1 MSGKRILLC
10 VSGGI
15 SAYKAIDLASQ
26 LSKQGW
32 EVKCVLTE
40 NAMKFVTPI
49 NFSAITHNSVH
60 TSLFSDIDP
69 IPHIT
74 LSSWADLIVVAPAT
88 ANIIGKAA
96 TGIADDLL
104 STILVASNKPV
115 LFVPAMNVNMYQSL
129 IVQENLRKL
138 KEWGNYVLQ
147 PETGMLACGVTGE
160 GKYPSN
166 TEVVYAIKTY
176 LNYHTDLQGI
186 KVLLTAGATIE
197 AIDPMRYLSNRSS
210 GKMGFAIARALAL
223 RGAEVTLIYGN
234 IQLELPYYLKEAV
247 FCESAAKMYDAVIT
261 RYAEMDWLICCAA
274 VADYKPKETILQKLP
289 KQEELNLEFVPTI
302 DILAELGKLKK
313 ANQRLIGFA
322 AQSDNLIQSAIDKY
336 YHKNLDL
343 ICANDIRFAGRD
355 DDELIVQG
363 KIKGYPPL
371 KEDPN
376 INSVVMKGDKF
387 LLAHNLIN
395 ILKEL

>member
-138 KEWGNYVLQ
+138 KERGNYVLQ

-176 LNYHTDLQGI
+176 LNYQTDLQGI

-197 AIDPMRYLSNRSS
+197 AIDPMRFLSNRSS

-247 FCESAAKMYDAVIT
+247 FCESAAKMYEATIT
-261 RYAEMDWLICCAA
+261 RYPEMDWLICCAA
-274 VADYKPKETILQKLP
+274 VADYKPKETKSQKLP
-289 KQEELNLEFVPTI
+289 KQEELNLELVPTV
-302 DILAELGKLKK
+302 DILAELGKVKK
-313 ANQRLIGFA
+313 ESQILVGFA
-322 AQSDNLIQSAIDKY
+322 AQSDNLIPSALDKY
-336 YHKNLDL
+336 YRKNLDL
-343 ICANDIRFAGRD
+343 ICANDIRFAGKE

-363 KIKGYPPL
+363 KIKGYPTLP
-371 KEDPN
+371 EDPN
-376 INSVVMKGDKF
+376 LNSVVMKGDKF
-387 LLAHNLIN
+387 SLAHNLIN

>member
-26 LSKQGW
+26 LNKQGW

-138 KEWGNYVLQ
+138 KERGNYVLQ

-176 LNYHTDLQGI
+176 LNYQTDLQGI

-197 AIDPMRYLSNRSS
+197 AIDPMRFLSNRSS

-247 FCESAAKMYDAVIT
+247 FCESAAKMYEAAIT
-261 RYAEMDWLICCAA
+261 RYPEMDWLICCAA
-274 VADYKPKETILQKLP
+274 VADYKPKETKNQKLP
-289 KQEELNLEFVPTI
+289 KQEELNLELIPTV
-302 DILAELGKLKK
+302 DILAELGKVKK
-313 ANQRLIGFA
+313 ENQILVGFA
-322 AQSDNLIQSAIDKY
+322 AQSDNLIPSALDKY
-336 YHKNLDL
+336 YRKNLDL
-343 ICANDIRFAGRD
+343 ICANDIRFAGKE

-363 KIKGYPPL
+363 KIKGYPTLP
-371 KEDPN
+371 EDPN
-376 INSVVMKGDKF
+376 LNSVVMKGDKF
-387 LLAHNLIN
+387 SLAHNLIN

>member
-176 LNYHTDLQGI
+176 LNYQTDLQGI

-197 AIDPMRYLSNRSS
+197 AIDPMRFLSNRSS

-247 FCESAAKMYDAVIT
+247 FCESAAKMYEATIT
-261 RYAEMDWLICCAA
+261 RYPEMDWLICCAA
-274 VADYKPKETILQKLP
+274 VADYKPKETKSQKLP
-289 KQEELNLEFVPTI
+289 KQEELNLELVPTV
-302 DILAELGKLKK
+302 DILAELGKVKK
-313 ANQRLIGFA
+313 ESQILVGFA
-322 AQSDNLIQSAIDKY
+322 AQSDNLIPSALDKY
-336 YHKNLDL
+336 YRKNLDL
-343 ICANDIRFAGRD
+343 ICANDIRFAGKE

-363 KIKGYPPL
+363 KIKGYPTLP
-371 KEDPN
+371 EDPN
-376 INSVVMKGDKF
+376 LNSVVMKGDKF
-387 LLAHNLIN
+387 SLAHNLIN

>member
-104 STILVASNKPV
+104 STILVASIVPV

-197 AIDPMRYLSNRSS
+197 AIDPMRFLSNRSS

-247 FCESAAKMYDAVIT
+247 FCESAAKMYEATIT
-261 RYAEMDWLICCAA
+261 RYPEMDWLICCAA
-274 VADYKPKETILQKLP
+274 VADYKPKETKSQKLP
-289 KQEELNLEFVPTI
+289 KQEELNLELVPTV
-302 DILAELGKLKK
+302 DILAELGKVKK
-313 ANQRLIGFA
+313 ESQILVGFA
-322 AQSDNLIQSAIDKY
+322 AQSDNLIPSALDKY
-336 YHKNLDL
+336 YRKNLDL
-343 ICANDIRFAGRD
+343 ICANDIRFAGKE

-363 KIKGYPPL
+363 KIKGYPTLP
-371 KEDPN
+371 EDPN
-376 INSVVMKGDKF
+376 LNSVVMKGDKF
-387 LLAHNLIN
+387 SLAHNLIN

>member
-138 KEWGNYVLQ
+138 KERGNYVLQ

-197 AIDPMRYLSNRSS
+197 AIDPMRFLSNRSS

-247 FCESAAKMYDAVIT
+247 FCESAAKMYEATIT
-261 RYAEMDWLICCAA
+261 RYPEMDWLICCAA
-274 VADYKPKETILQKLP
+274 VADYKPKETKSQKLP
-289 KQEELNLEFVPTI
+289 KQEELNLELVPTV
-302 DILAELGKLKK
+302 DILAELGKVKK
-313 ANQRLIGFA
+313 ESQILVGFA
-322 AQSDNLIQSAIDKY
+322 AQSDNLIPSALDKY
-336 YHKNLDL
+336 YRKNLDL
-343 ICANDIRFAGRD
+343 ICANDIRFAGKE

-363 KIKGYPPL
+363 KIKGYPTLP
-371 KEDPN
+371 EDPN
-376 INSVVMKGDKF
+376 LNSVVMKGDKF
-387 LLAHNLIN
+387 SLAHNLIN